1 MQFKF
6 TTLIPLILGC
16 IMGIA
21 FTNLFKSCNDKPTF
35 ITPTVKATTLEK
47 QVQKTE
53 QDITTKETNL
63 QKRQEKIQQ
72 ELVQTKTALSKAKE
86 RNKELQTQ
94 VLDLLD
100 QQSLAITNV
109 DTSTTL
115 QFSEPFASIVTD
127 FIDNTNTRD
136 SLCDANILQLQEQV
150 SNKDSTLQLQQEKY
164 AQLKSAFNQS
174 IQQQSLQEQETK
186 FYKKKFK
193 LQKVKNKLISTATL
207 ILGGFITKNLILNH

>member
-1 MQFKF
+1 MQFKLA
-6 TTLIPLILGC
+6 TLIPLILGC

-21 FTNLFKSCNDKPTF
+21 FTNLFKGCNDKPTF

-53 QDITTKETNL
+53 QDFATNL

-115 QFSEPFASIVTD
+115 QFSEPIASIVTD

-136 SLCDANILQLQEQV
+136 SLCDVNILQLQEQV
-150 SNKDSTLQLQQEKY
+150 SNRDSTLQLQQEKY
-164 AQLKSAFNQS
+164 TQLKSAFNQS
-174 IQQQSLQEQETK
+174 IQQQTLQEQETK
-186 FYKKKFK
+186 FYKRKFK
-193 LQKVKNKLISTATL
+193 LQKVKNKLLSAATL
-207 ILGGFITKNLILNH
+207 ILGGIAVKQLLNR